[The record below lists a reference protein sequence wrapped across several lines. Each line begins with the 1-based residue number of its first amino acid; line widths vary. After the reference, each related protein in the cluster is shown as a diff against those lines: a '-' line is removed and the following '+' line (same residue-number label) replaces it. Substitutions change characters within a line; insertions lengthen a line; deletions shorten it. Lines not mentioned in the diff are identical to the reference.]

1 MLLFRLFLLLSN
13 ELAAFLVSAHCGVSS
28 EMDIVSYGWVTAVS
42 NMLRFNFVFEVL
54 GVWIFLGK
62 MTTSYWLLWIGWV
75 WMCKYCVRVRQ
86 GVGGF
91 CGFVPARWLF
101 CAG

>member
-1 MLLFRLFLLLSN
+1 MSWPPSWFLHTVG
-13 ELAAFLVSAHCGVSS
+13 LVLRWILRCCVT
-28 EMDIVSYGWVTAVS
+28 VSYGWVTAVS